1 MPLLQLKNGLQKTTK
16 HKTFLR
22 EVTFMTTS
30 AIIMAII
37 GIVIIWGGGLALSI
51 LKAKNASND

>member
-1 MPLLQLKNGLQKTTK
+1 
-16 HKTFLR
+16 
-22 EVTFMTTS
+22 MTTS

-37 GIVIIWGGGLALSI
+37 GIVIIWGGLALSI